1 MFKNSSDAYGSGTKL
16 FHWISAVIV
25 IGLLAAGLV
34 MEDLPNGLLKLRTVL
49 LHKSFGITILILTIL
64 RILWHLHTKKPA
76 LVDSLKPWEKKLAH
90 LGHIALYVLM
100 IGMPLSGW
108 IMSSAAG
115 RPVSVFGLFTLP
127 NLVAENHDLKEL
139 FEDIHGLLGN
149 ALIAVV
155 ALHIAA
161 ALKHHFFDKDKTLR
175 RMLP

>member
-34 MEDLPNGLLKLRTVL
+34 MEDLPNGLLKLRTFL

-115 RPVSVFGLFTLP
+115 RPVSVFGLFTLS